1 MKDDEV
7 TRDTSRGEYES
18 VTVDSAIQPFDSQ
31 ATGRAKKRA
40 RERKRAVVEVE
51 DNDSSGGRHTHAV
64 AQSVG
69 GCTDEGKGE
78 EAERRANW

>member
-7 TRDTSRGEYES
+7 TRDTSRGEYDS

-31 ATGRAKKRA
+31 ATMQAKKGERA
-40 RERKRAVVEVE
+40 REKAVVEVE
-51 DNDSSGGRHTHAV
+51 GNDSSGGRHTHAV

-69 GCTDEGKGE
+69 GCTDEEKGE
-78 EAERRANW
+78 E